1 MKKKAAMNTASPVKQ
16 VTTPSASHESHLTA
30 DEIQVRIAERAHELY
45 VQRGYMHGYHLHD
58 WLEAEQEILGRT
70 REFRRPPAYV

>member
-16 VTTPSASHESHLTA
+16 ATTPSASHESHPPA
-30 DEIQVRIAERAHELY
+30 DEIQMRIAERAHELY
-45 VQRGYMHGYHLHD
+45 VERGYMHGYHLHD

-70 REFRRPPAYV
+70 RIPGRPPAYA